1 MAQNLGSQL
10 LVTSRFPLDSKTAVG
25 VGADHLNIGSLLG
38 AGNVFREYLYHGLRV
53 TDIGTGRLYKVRTD
67 NTGYLS
73 EFADNQKV
81 WVGASFGTGVDQ
93 IPPPNS
99 AWNGNSIYD
108 GDIAITHT
116 GLFYLCKNNQ
126 WEASAFLSIPSL
138 IQATSHNTLAGLQ
151 GGSSSGSG
159 ERFHLTSAQHTIATQ
174 PASASVAGYVVTGT
188 QSFSGNKTFT
198 GNVIAQG
205 TLTLNSGGNTYTF
218 PTVRGTSGYLLQTD
232 GAGAT
237 SWVQAP
243 STGIQSINSQT
254 GSAQTIAIGTT
265 AQSNNIGIVSS
276 ANTHTIHIPDASSVD
291 RGVITTGAQT
301 IAGAKTFND
310 NLKTAGTFLSIGR
323 TFLST
328 DNGGAYVAG
337 GLDVG
342 AYSGSPGEGGDN
354 FSSKFNVVGSSGN
367 TSISGTLAVTG
378 AATLNSTL
386 AVTGASTF
394 TGNAKFEGQ
403 AYSEQHTQTSLVANT
418 TINMNNANVFFL
430 TIGGNIE
437 ISAQNMIEGATYIIV
452 LKALTQNRDVTFN
465 STNFPGIGTVT
476 LEFGVDKYY
485 SWTGVCIKD
494 GSDYKLLGVVDLAS
508 KNLLV

>member
-1 MAQNLGSQL
+1 MPAQNLGSQL
-10 LVTSRFPLDSKTAVG
+10 LLTSRFPLDWKTAVG
-25 VGADHLNIGSLLG
+25 GGGDHLTIGSLLDG
-38 AGNVFREYLYHGLRV
+38 GNVNRTYLYHGLRV

-67 NTGYLS
+67 YTGYTS
-73 EFADNQKV
+73 EFTDNRKI
-81 WVGASFGTGVDQ
+81 WTGSTIGSGEGQ
-93 IPPPNS
+93 IPNMDS
-99 AWNGNSIYD
+99 AWNGNSVYA
-108 GDIAITHT
+108 GDVAITHSGTFHLCGDT
-116 GLFYLCKNNQ
+116 GWSLQ
-126 WEASAFLSIPSL
+126 PFLSIPAL
-138 IQATSHNTLAGLQ
+138 IQATAHNSLSSIQ
-151 GGSSSGSG
+151 GGTSAQYY
-159 ERFHLTSAQHTIATQ
+159 HLTLAQHTIATQ
-174 PASASVAGYVVTGT
+174 PASASVAGYVITGT

-205 TLTLNSGGNTYTF
+205 TLTLNSGGNTYAF
-218 PTVRGTSGYLLQTD
+218 PTVRGTNGYLLQTD
-232 GAGAT
+232 GAGGT
-237 SWVQAP
+237 SWVAAP

-265 AQSNNIGIVSS
+265 AQSNNIGIVSA
-276 ANTHTIHIPDASSVD
+276 ANTHTIHIPDASSSD

-310 NLKTAGTFLSIGR
+310 NLKTVGTFLSIGR

-328 DNGGAYVAG
+328 GNGGAYVAG

-354 FSSKFNVVGSSGN
+354 FSSKFNVVGASGN

-394 TGNAKFEGQ
+394 TGIAKFESQ
-403 AYSEQHTQTSLVANT
+403 AYSEQTTVGTLTSNYS
-418 TINMNNANVFFL
+418 IDMNGGNVYFL
-430 TIGGNIE
+430 TIGANIE
-437 ISAQNMIEGATYIIV
+437 ITASNMKEGATYIIV
-452 LKALTQNRDVTFN
+452 MKAATQNRDVTFN
-465 STNFPGIGTVT
+465 TSLFTSNIGTVT
-476 LEFGVDKYY
+476 LELGEYY

-494 GSDYKLLGVVDLAS
+494 GSDYKLLGVVDVAS